1 MDAVILV
8 GGGGTRLR
16 PLTYAVPKP
25 LIPVMN
31 RPLVAHL
38 IANLARHGVEN
49 VVLAA
54 SATEKR
60 IEAAL
65 GEGYGLGVHI
75 AYAYEEE
82 PLGSG
87 LAVKAAAK
95 DFQGSF
101 FVCNGDVIT
110 DLDLSSMAQRHRNRG
125 ATLSISL
132 SSVEDPSGFGV
143 VELTDSDRITRFVEK
158 PARGEAP
165 SSWANAGTWIFE
177 PEVLD
182 HIPDER
188 MDGSLER
195 LVFPSLIADGFI
207 VQGFPSD
214 AYWMDVGTSE
224 RYMQLHRDILADRLN
239 GWLPEGAGNAPV
251 LGQNCEVWPDARIG
265 ARVIMGIGCRV
276 GGQALIQGPTV
287 MGDGCDVRERG
298 RVEHSVVWSNAKIGA
313 GAVVRDSI
321 IGSDVWIG
329 DEAVVEGAVLA
340 NGARVKRG
348 VRLGPGA
355 RLEPDEVAG

>member
-16 PLTYAVPKP
+16 PLTNAVPKP
-25 LIPVMN
+25 LIPVLN
-31 RPLVAHL
+31 KPLIAHL

-95 DFQGSF
+95 DFQGPF

-110 DLDLSSMAQRHRNRG
+110 DLDLSSMTQRHREGG

-132 SSVEDPSGFGV
+132 SSVEDPSGYGV
-143 VELTDSDRITRFVEK
+143 VEMTDGDRITRFVEK

-195 LVFPSLIADGFI
+195 LVFPSLIADGFMELRHAPRLVRLLEAGGRVVVVAGQI
-207 VQGFPSD
+207 S
-214 AYWMDVGTSE
+214 ALRLIE
-224 RYMQLHRDILADRLN
+224 RRLR
-239 GWLPEGAGNAPV
+239 GLPFGA
-251 LGQNCEVWPDARIG
+251 L
-265 ARVIMGIGCRV
+265 RV
-276 GGQALIQGPTV
+276 GAIGGGQECQ
-287 MGDGCDVRERG
+287 RERKDE
-298 RVEHSVVWSNAKIGA
+298 RKIIDTA
-313 GAVVRDSI
+313 
-321 IGSDVWIG
+321 
-329 DEAVVEGAVLA
+329 
-340 NGARVKRG
+340 
-348 VRLGPGA
+348 
-355 RLEPDEVAG
+355 